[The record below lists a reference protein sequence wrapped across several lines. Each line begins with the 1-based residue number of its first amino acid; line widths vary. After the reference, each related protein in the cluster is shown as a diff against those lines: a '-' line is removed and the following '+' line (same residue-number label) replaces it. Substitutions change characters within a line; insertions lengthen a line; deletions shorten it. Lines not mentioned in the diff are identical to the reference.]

1 MTLQTDLQE
10 RRQRV
15 RTRYGI
21 AEAPALEPRRDAHLP
36 LLEPAGATDPDMYYA
51 SQWQLMWWRFR
62 RHRVALVSVGLLVL
76 LYLMAIF
83 ANPVAPYEATAR
95 FRGYQGASPTQIHFI
110 GEEGLQR
117 PFIYGRERAIDPVT
131 RRTTFVENREQKYP
145 IRFWVPG
152 TPYTLWGVFRMDR
165 RLFGLDE
172 EAAEAG
178 IGIWL
183 FGTDRLARDVFSRTI
198 FGARIS
204 LSIGLISVVITF
216 LLGTFL
222 GGVSGY
228 FGGVV
233 DNVIQRIIEFLR
245 AIPQL
250 PLWMTLAAAVPK
262 EWPPIQVYFAITLIL
277 ALLNWVGLARVVRG
291 RLLSMREED
300 YALAA
305 RASGT
310 SDLRI
315 IVVHLLPGFT
325 SHLILVVTLMIP
337 QMILYETALSFLGLG
352 MQPPAV
358 SWGVLLQD
366 FRDILAIFH
375 IPWLLIPAGWVLATV
390 LLFNFVGDGL
400 RDAADP
406 YAT

>member
-1 MTLQTDLQE
+1 MIDNLDLIARRE
-10 RRQRV
+10 RLRA
-15 RTRYGI
+15 RYGVPETVEADDT
-21 AEAPALEPRRDAHLP
+21 AERADDRV
-36 LLEPAGATDPDMYYA
+36 YYA
-51 SQWQLMWWRFR
+51 SQWRLMWWRFR
-62 RHRVALVSVGLLVL
+62 RHRMALLSAVL
-76 LYLMAIF
+76 LTGLYIIAFF
-83 ANPVAPYEATAR
+83 ADFIAPYNSTSR
-95 FRGYQGASPTQIHFI
+95 FRGFQQAQPSVIRFAD
-110 GEEGLQR
+110 ENGLR
-117 PFIYGRERAIDPVT
+117 MPFVYGLEREIDEVT
-131 RRTTFVENREQKYP
+131 RRRTFVENEEEIYLIQFFARGE
-145 IRFWVPG
+145 
-152 TPYTLWGVFRMDR
+152 PYKLWGIIETDVH
-165 RLFGLDE
+165 LFGLGE
-172 EAAEAG
+172 EANEAG
-178 IGIWL
+178 IGLWL
-183 FGTDRLARDVFSRTI
+183 FGTDALARDVFSRTVI
-198 FGARIS
+198 GARIS
-204 LSIGLISVVITF
+204 LSIGLVSVAVTF
-216 LLGTFL
+216 ILGVLLG
-222 GGVSGY
+222 GISGY
-228 FGGVV
+228 FGGWV

-262 EWPPIQVYFAITLIL
+262 DWPPIQVYFAITLIL

-305 RASGT
+305 RASGA

-315 IVVHLLPGFT
+315 ITHHLLPGFT
-325 SHLILVVTLMIP
+325 SHLILSVTLMIP

-375 IPWLLIPAGWVLATV
+375 IPWLLIPAICVLATV

-406 YAT
+406 YSH

>member
-15 RTRYGI
+15 RTRYGV
-21 AEAPALEPRRDAHLP
+21 EAPALDPGRDARVP
-36 LLEPAGATDPDMYYA
+36 LLEPAETTDAGLYYA

-83 ANPVAPYEATAR
+83 ANLVAPYESNTR
-95 FRGYQGASPTQIHFI
+95 FRGYQAASPTRIHI
-110 GEEGLQR
+110 VGAQGLQR
-117 PFIYGRERAIDPVT
+117 PFVYGRRRSIDPTT
-131 RRTTFVENREQKYP
+131 RRSTFVENQEETYP
-145 IRFWVPG
+145 IRFWVKG
-152 TPYTLWGVFRMDR
+152 TPYTLWGIFNLDR

-172 EAAEAG
+172 DAADAG

-204 LSIGLISVVITF
+204 LSIGLISVIITF
-216 LLGTFL
+216 LLGTLL
-222 GGVSGY
+222 GGISGY

-233 DNVIQRIIEFLR
+233 DNIIQRIIEFLR
-245 AIPQL
+245 SIPQL

-305 RASGT
+305 RAPAPAT
-310 SDLRI
+310 C
-315 IVVHLLPGFT
+315 
-325 SHLILVVTLMIP
+325 
-337 QMILYETALSFLGLG
+337 ALSWSICCLAL
-352 MQPPAV
+352 PA
-358 SWGVLLQD
+358 
-366 FRDILAIFH
+366 I
-375 IPWLLIPAGWVLATV
+375 
-390 LLFNFVGDGL
+390 
-400 RDAADP
+400 
-406 YAT
+406 

>member
-1 MTLQTDLQE
+1 MIDNLDLIARRE
-10 RRQRV
+10 RLRA
-15 RTRYGI
+15 RYGVPETVEADDT
-21 AEAPALEPRRDAHLP
+21 AERADDRV
-36 LLEPAGATDPDMYYA
+36 YYA
-51 SQWQLMWWRFR
+51 SQWRLMWWRFR
-62 RHRVALVSVGLLVL
+62 RHRMALLSAVL
-76 LYLMAIF
+76 LTGLYIIAFF
-83 ANPVAPYEATAR
+83 ADFIAPYNSTSR
-95 FRGYQGASPTQIHFI
+95 FRGFQQAQPSVIRFAD
-110 GEEGLQR
+110 ENGLR
-117 PFIYGRERAIDPVT
+117 MPFVYGLEREIDEVT
-131 RRTTFVENREQKYP
+131 RRRTFVENEEEIYP
-145 IRFWVPG
+145 IQFFARG
-152 TPYTLWGVFRMDR
+152 EPYKLWGIIETDVH
-165 RLFGLDE
+165 LFGLGE
-172 EAAEAG
+172 EANEAG
-178 IGIWL
+178 IGLWL
-183 FGTDRLARDVFSRTI
+183 FGTDALARDVFSRTVI
-198 FGARIS
+198 GARIS
-204 LSIGLISVVITF
+204 LSIGLVSVAVTF
-216 LLGTFL
+216 ILGVLLG
-222 GGVSGY
+222 GISGY
-228 FGGVV
+228 FGGWV

-262 EWPPIQVYFAITLIL
+262 DWPPIQVYFAITLIL

-305 RASGT
+305 RASGA

-315 IVVHLLPGFT
+315 ITHHLLPGFT
-325 SHLILVVTLMIP
+325 SHLILSVTLMIP

-375 IPWLLIPAGWVLATV
+375 IPWLLIPAICVLATV

-406 YAT
+406 YSH

>member
-1 MTLQTDLQE
+1 MIDNLDLIARRE
-10 RRQRV
+10 RLRA
-15 RTRYGI
+15 RYGVPETVEADDT
-21 AEAPALEPRRDAHLP
+21 AERADDRV
-36 LLEPAGATDPDMYYA
+36 YYA
-51 SQWQLMWWRFR
+51 SQWRLMWWRFR
-62 RHRVALVSVGLLVL
+62 RHRMALLSAVL
-76 LYLMAIF
+76 LTGLYIIAFF
-83 ANPVAPYEATAR
+83 ADFIAPYNSTSR
-95 FRGYQGASPTQIHFI
+95 FRGFQRAQPSVIRFAD
-110 GEEGLQR
+110 ENGLR
-117 PFIYGRERAIDPVT
+117 MPFVYGLEREIDEVT
-131 RRTTFVENREQKYP
+131 RRRTFVENEEEIYP
-145 IRFWVPG
+145 IQFFARG
-152 TPYTLWGVFRMDR
+152 EPYKLWGIIETDVH
-165 RLFGLDE
+165 LFGLGE
-172 EAAEAG
+172 EANEAG
-178 IGIWL
+178 IGLWL
-183 FGTDRLARDVFSRTI
+183 FGTDALARDVFSRTVI
-198 FGARIS
+198 GARIS
-204 LSIGLISVVITF
+204 LSIGLVSVAVTF
-216 LLGTFL
+216 ILGVLLG
-222 GGVSGY
+222 GISGY
-228 FGGVV
+228 FGGWV

-262 EWPPIQVYFAITLIL
+262 DWPPIQVYFAITLIL

-305 RASGT
+305 RASGA

-315 IVVHLLPGFT
+315 ITHHLLPGFT
-325 SHLILVVTLMIP
+325 SHLILSVTLMIP

-375 IPWLLIPAGWVLATV
+375 IPWLLIPAICVLATV

-406 YAT
+406 YSH

>member
-1 MTLQTDLQE
+1 MSDQLESLLARRE
-10 RRQRV
+10 RIRA
-15 RTRYGI
+15 RYGI
-21 AEAPALEPRRDAHLP
+21 TADEPVAAAQHDSGAAAIDDAY
-36 LLEPAGATDPDMYYA
+36 YYA

-62 RHRVALVSVGLLVL
+62 RHRMALISAALLIL
-76 LYLMAIF
+76 LYLMAAF
-83 ANPVAPYEATAR
+83 AQFIAPYGATSR
-95 FRGYQGASPTQIHFI
+95 FRRYQQAPPSTIHWSDENGF
-110 GEEGLQR
+110 R
-117 PFIYGRERAIDPVT
+117 APFVYALEQKRHPVT
-131 RRTTFVENREQKYP
+131 RRVTFVENREIILP
-145 IRFWVPG
+145 IHFFVE
-152 TPYTLWGVFRMDR
+152 TEPYKLWGVFELR
-165 RLFGLDE
+165 RKLFGLG
-172 EAAEAG
+172 AAGEKARV
-178 IGIWL
+178 GIWL
-183 FGTDRLARDVFSRTI
+183 FGLDSLARDVFSRTVY
-198 FGARIS
+198 GARIS
-204 LSIGLISVVITF
+204 LTIGVVSVVLAFALGT
-216 LLGTFL
+216 LLG
-222 GGVSGY
+222 GISGY
-228 FGGVV
+228 FGGLI

-262 EWPPIQVYFAITLIL
+262 EWPPLNVYFAITLIL

-305 RASGT
+305 RSSGA
-310 SDLRI
+310 SDLRVI
-315 IVVHLLPGFT
+315 ISHLLPGFT
-325 SHLILVVTLMIP
+325 SHLILSVTLMIP

-375 IPWLLIPAGWVLATV
+375 IPWLLIPAFFVLATV

-406 YAT
+406 YSNI

>member
-1 MTLQTDLQE
+1 MREDLNALDLDKRREQIKAKYGVGDTLTPATEVDEQE
-10 RRQRV
+10 
-15 RTRYGI
+15 
-21 AEAPALEPRRDAHLP
+21 ADAY
-36 LLEPAGATDPDMYYA
+36 YYA

-62 RHRVALVSVGLLVL
+62 RHKMALIAAVLLLL
-76 LYLMAIF
+76 LYLIAAF
-83 ANPVAPYEATAR
+83 AEVVAPYEATSR
-95 FRGYQGASPTQIHFI
+95 FRRYQQAPPTQIHWFHERSFR
-110 GEEGLQR
+110 G
-117 PFIYGRERAIDPVT
+117 PFIYGVSQERDPVT
-131 RRTTFVENREQKYP
+131 RRVTFVSNEEIYP
-145 IRFWVPG
+145 VRFFAK
-152 TPYTLWGVFRMDR
+152 TEPYKLWGLVPLERK
-165 RLFGLDE
+165 LFGLGPE
-172 EAAEAG
+172 GEQAR

-183 FGTDRLARDVFSRTI
+183 FGLDSLARDVFSRTVY
-198 FGARIS
+198 GARIS
-204 LSIGLISVVITF
+204 LTIGLVSVIATF
-216 LLGTFL
+216 IIGTLLG
-222 GGVSGY
+222 GISGY
-228 FGGVV
+228 FGGIV
-233 DNVIQRIIEFLR
+233 DNIIQRVIEFLT

-262 EWPPIQVYFAITLIL
+262 EWPPILIYFSITLIL

-305 RASGT
+305 KASGAN
-310 SDLRI
+310 DLRI
-315 IVVHLLPGFT
+315 ITTHLLPGFT
-325 SHLILVVTLMIP
+325 SHLILAVTLMIP

-375 IPWLLIPAGWVLATV
+375 IPWLLLPAVCVLVTV

-406 YAT
+406 YSS